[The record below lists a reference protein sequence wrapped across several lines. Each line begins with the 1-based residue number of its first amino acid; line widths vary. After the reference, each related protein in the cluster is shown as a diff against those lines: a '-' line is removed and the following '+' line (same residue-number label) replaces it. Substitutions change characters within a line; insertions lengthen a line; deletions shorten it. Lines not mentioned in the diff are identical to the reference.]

1 MLDKKYERFS
11 GLVEEYNQ
19 IKEREEKLELHERL
33 LSDLEDSLKDIQSK
47 ISKFNTYQEL
57 LREYGGEFRFELDL
71 DFLLYQEDF
80 KDASEEEINQEEDKV
95 EETLT
100 YLANELEELES
111 QLLDKVESSKR
122 NIQEKLL
129 ILNIPSIRKDSD
141 IGDEEKEK
149 LEEINRRL
157 ERFLNNPDKKNAE
170 GILELERKLDRSDY
184 KGLSWEKVRERKE
197 ISKNTQ
203 NTLMELFESGSLEIT
218 DVSDEVLVDL
228 EKFPKLTEN
237 IRINYEG

>member
-57 LREYGGEFRFELDL
+57 LSEYGGEFRFELDL
-71 DFLLYQEDF
+71 GFSLYQEDF
-80 KDASEEEINQEEDKV
+80 KDASEEEINQEEKKV
-95 EETLT
+95 EETLRDLT
-100 YLANELEELES
+100 NKLEELES

-141 IGDEEKEK
+141 IGDEDKEK

-157 ERFLNNPDKKNAE
+157 EEFLNNPDKKNAE
-170 GILELERKLDRSDY
+170 GILELEKKLDRSAY
-184 KGLSWEKVRERKE
+184 EGLSWEKVRERKE

-218 DVSDEVLVDL
+218 DVSDEVLEDL